1 MLTAFLAQ
9 SSAKKTFD
17 MLLCLQTTDHLHVTL
32 LHQGTNG
39 LAEEAAEEVAE
50 EVAEEAEAE
59 VVGKEEEELIVSFS
73 HEISCR
79 SSTPVSLSLCART
92 LPLFVCLSLE

>member
-39 LAEEAAEEVAE
+39 LAEEAAE

>member
-9 SSAKKTFD
+9 SSAKKSFD

-39 LAEEAAEEVAE
+39 LAEAEEAAEAEVE
-50 EVAEEAEAE
+50 EAE

-79 SSTPVSLSLCART
+79 SSTPESLSLCART